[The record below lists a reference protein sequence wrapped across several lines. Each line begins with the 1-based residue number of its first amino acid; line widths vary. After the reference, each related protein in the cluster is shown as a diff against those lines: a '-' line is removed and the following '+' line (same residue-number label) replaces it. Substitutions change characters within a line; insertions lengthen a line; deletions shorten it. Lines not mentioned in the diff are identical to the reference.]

1 MNLAVPASGLSVNV
15 STNGNAINSDE
26 ESVLYQ
32 RLKLVEELW
41 EQVLQSECGQ
51 ELVDLLTELR
61 LQGTHEAIAS
71 EISEAVIMGITQR
84 IEQLEL
90 NDAIR
95 AARAFALYFQLIN
108 IVEQHYEQNEQ
119 QRNRWEA
126 SQETNFYEQ
135 AGNEEEIVPPLK
147 FGSSSEPLPV
157 GIDKD
162 DVQASVGT
170 FQWLLKELKR
180 LNVPPQHIQ
189 NLLDHLDIRLVITA
203 HPTEIVRHTI
213 RRKQRRVDRI
223 LRKLDQLQGAV
234 SSRDWLNTWDAQT
247 AIAQLTEE
255 IRFWWRTDELHQ
267 FKPTVLDEVDYSLHY
282 FDEVLFDTIPE
293 LSKRLQQALKE
304 TFPRLRAPRANFCYF
319 GSWVGGDRDGNPS
332 VSPEVTWQTACYQRG
347 LVLGKYLYGLNE
359 LVAIL

>member
-119 QRNRWEA
+119 QRNRCLTYLTLV
-126 SQETNFYEQ
+126 STVF
-135 AGNEEEIVPPLK
+135 
-147 FGSSSEPLPV
+147 
-157 GIDKD
+157 
-162 DVQASVGT
+162 
-170 FQWLLKELKR
+170 
-180 LNVPPQHIQ
+180 
-189 NLLDHLDIRLVITA
+189 HL
-203 HPTEIVRHTI
+203 H
-213 RRKQRRVDRI
+213 RI
-223 LRKLDQLQGAV
+223 FSL
-234 SSRDWLNTWDAQT
+234 
-247 AIAQLTEE
+247 
-255 IRFWWRTDELHQ
+255 
-267 FKPTVLDEVDYSLHY
+267 EV
-282 FDEVLFDTIPE
+282 
-293 LSKRLQQALKE
+293 
-304 TFPRLRAPRANFCYF
+304 
-319 GSWVGGDRDGNPS
+319 
-332 VSPEVTWQTACYQRG
+332 
-347 LVLGKYLYGLNE
+347 
-359 LVAIL
+359 